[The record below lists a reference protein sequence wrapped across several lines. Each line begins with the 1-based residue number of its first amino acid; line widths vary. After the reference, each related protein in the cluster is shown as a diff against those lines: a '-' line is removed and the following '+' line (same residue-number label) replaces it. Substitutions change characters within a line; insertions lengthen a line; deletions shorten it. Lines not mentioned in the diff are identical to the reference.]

1 MKGDHIVQYIVRN
14 LNFFLY
20 EKRDYALLVFRI
32 ILGGMFIWHGF
43 PKIMGGVEGWTA
55 LGKSLSVVGITF
67 APAMFGFFSAISEFV
82 GGICFVLGLFYRI
95 ASFLLFSNLMVAFL
109 TQMLAG
115 KGLPKA
121 SQSLEDGA
129 SFLAAIAIGPGKF
142 SLDAKLGFLK

>member
-1 MKGDHIVQYIVRN
+1 MSFIFQSLN
-14 LNFFLY
+14 LFLY
-20 EKRDYALLVFRI
+20 DKKDYALLIFRV

-43 PKIMGGVEGWTA
+43 PKIVGGVETWTN
-55 LGKSLSVVGITF
+55 LGKSLEVVGISF
-67 APAMFGFFSAISEFV
+67 APAMFGFMSGFSEFV

-95 ASFLLFSNLMVAFL
+95 ASFLLFSNMMVAFS

-129 SFLAAIAIGPGKF
+129 AFLAAIAVGPGRF
-142 SLDAKLGFLK
+142 SLDAKFGFLKK

>member
-1 MKGDHIVQYIVRN
+1 MNYIFKN
-14 LNFFLY
+14 LNLFLY
-20 EKRDYALLVFRI
+20 EKRDYALLIFRI

-43 PKIMGGVEGWTA
+43 PKIMGGVEGWTG

-67 APAMFGFFSAISEFV
+67 APTLFGFLSAISEFV

-95 ASFLLFSNLMVAFL
+95 ASFLLFSNMMVAFM
-109 TQMLAG
+109 TQMIAG

-129 SFLAAIAIGPGKF
+129 SFLAAIAIGPGKY
-142 SLDAKLGFLK
+142 SLDAKLGFLNK